1 MMMLFL
7 EIKVKMKLR
16 VKKRDL
22 LMIQLE
28 VIFIEDLW
36 QDILD
41 KLVYFNK

>member
-1 MMMLFL
+1 MMLFL

>member
-1 MMMLFL
+1 MLFL